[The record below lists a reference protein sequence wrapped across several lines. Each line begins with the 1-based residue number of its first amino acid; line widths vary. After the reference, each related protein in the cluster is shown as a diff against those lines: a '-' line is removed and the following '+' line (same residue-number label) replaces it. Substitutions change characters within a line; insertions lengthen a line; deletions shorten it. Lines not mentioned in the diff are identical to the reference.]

1 MADNHI
7 SIAGSKGNWSAINSD
22 NFLGGPQ
29 PGQDQVLI
37 NSGNQTVKVAAGQS
51 LREIQKM
58 LKTQV
63 HDEDEV
69 SLRDQSRQLTI
80 TKDDKLTIDG
90 NRTVNVNQHLTE
102 TSKKN
107 IHVAAVAGQPTPL
120 KGPPAGQIYIEADVA
135 LTLQGPGGTIK
146 IDKTGVTIQ
155 GVLVKIN

>member
-1 MADNHI
+1 MAGNHI
-7 SIAGSKGNWSAINSD
+7 SVAGSKANWSAINSD

-51 LREIQKM
+51 LNDIQKM
-58 LKTQV
+58 SRTHV

-69 SLRDQSRQLTI
+69 DQRDQGRQLTI
-80 TKDDKLTIDG
+80 TKDDKLTVNG
-90 NRTVNVNQHLTE
+90 SRTVNVNQHLSE
-102 TSKKN
+102 ISKKN
-107 IHVAAVAGQPTPL
+107 IHIAAMAGHPTPL
-120 KGPPAGQIYIEADVA
+120 KGPPVGQIYIEAGVE
-135 LTLQGPGGTIK
+135 LSLQGPGGMIK

>member
-69 SLRDQSRQLTI
+69 SLRDQSCKLTI

>member
-7 SIAGSKGNWSAINSD
+7 SIAGSKGNWAAINSES
-22 NFLGGPQ
+22 FLGGPQ
-29 PGQDQVLI
+29 PGKDQVLI

-51 LREIQKM
+51 LNEIQKM
-58 LKTQV
+58 SRTHV

-69 SLRDQSRQLTI
+69 DQRDQGRQLTI
-80 TKDDKLTIDG
+80 TKDDKLTVKG
-90 NRTVNVNQHLTE
+90 SRTVNVDQHISE
-102 TSKKN
+102 ISKKN
-107 IHVAAVAGQPTPL
+107 IHIAAVAGQPTPL
-120 KGPPAGQIYIEADVA
+120 KGPPAGQIYLEAGVE